1 MQNPEIPKIL
11 RVMRKSCLKRG
22 AMRLQTVGSERKNLN
37 DFSGLL
43 IGGARGGG
51 PVTSSRITILSFTIH
66 KTNIYVFTILKITE
80 RSYKSPKRYVSPIL

>member
-43 IGGARGGG
+43 IGGARGG
-51 PVTSSRITILSFTIH
+51 PVTSSRKTILRFTIH
-66 KTNIYVFTILKITE
+66 KTDIYVFTILKITE
-80 RSYKSPKRYVSPIL
+80 RSYKSQKRYVSPIL